1 MNDEFF
7 QPSSAVVRSFRL
19 PSSLLLPKFLVG
31 VPNNARVP
39 YFILHTSQFTLLMT
53 PKSGLFLMSS
63 CVAAIAAVG
72 SIFELSSGNPQLG
85 TWVTGIILAA
95 SVPLTGL
102 FFYAAV
108 RDARANQ

>member
-1 MNDEFF
+1 
-7 QPSSAVVRSFRL
+7 
-19 PSSLLLPKFLVG
+19 
-31 VPNNARVP
+31 
-39 YFILHTSQFTLLMT
+39 
-53 PKSGLFLMSS
+53 MSS

-85 TWVTGIILAA
+85 SVVTGIILAA

-108 RDARANQ
+108 RDAKANQ